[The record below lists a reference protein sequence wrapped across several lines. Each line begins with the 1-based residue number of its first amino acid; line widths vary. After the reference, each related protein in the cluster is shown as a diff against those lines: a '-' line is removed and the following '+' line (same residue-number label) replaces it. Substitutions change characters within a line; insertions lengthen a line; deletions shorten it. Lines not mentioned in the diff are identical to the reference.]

1 MLHES
6 GDFRRLL
13 EEQIAVLIVLASGRK
28 DDAMWHVPQFAFI
41 ITSKEFQLK

>member
-13 EEQIAVLIVLASGRK
+13 EEQKAVVIVLASGRK
-28 DDAMWHVPQFAFI
+28 DDAMWHVPHHPPFLGVF
-41 ITSKEFQLK
+41 